1 MPVDSL
7 AELKVISAG
16 PTRYYHRG
24 SRDKA
29 VDVRAGTL
37 QREYNGKLA
46 AIDAKHH
53 GVARGQTGPLVQ
65 RLQSWGELR
74 GLVVGQFGEGS
85 QDLHSLLKSLAE
97 AKVLSTARAKGEP
110 PRDCDISL
118 TLAQH
123 RRVLSTTAVRAQ
135 AACLISRMGHLG
147 PTARDAAR
155 RRNLVVR
162 REAALREEAM
172 AFFQAHIRGR
182 GPKRWGELIH

>member
-1 MPVDSL
+1 MKLAIVERAHSSKVEVEPEAYGLFSDLVPAAALREDGELSGVRQRQGLVPDFRFRLPDPNGMPVDFL

-46 AIDAKHH
+46 AIDTKHH

-65 RLQSWGELR
+65 RLQSWGDLR

-85 QDLHSLLKSLAE
+85 QDLHRLLKSLVE
-97 AKVLSTARAKGEP
+97 AKVLSTA
-110 PRDCDISL
+110 
-118 TLAQH
+118 
-123 RRVLSTTAVRAQ
+123 
-135 AACLISRMGHLG
+135 
-147 PTARDAAR
+147 
-155 RRNLVVR
+155 
-162 REAALREEAM
+162 
-172 AFFQAHIRGR
+172 
-182 GPKRWGELIH
+182 